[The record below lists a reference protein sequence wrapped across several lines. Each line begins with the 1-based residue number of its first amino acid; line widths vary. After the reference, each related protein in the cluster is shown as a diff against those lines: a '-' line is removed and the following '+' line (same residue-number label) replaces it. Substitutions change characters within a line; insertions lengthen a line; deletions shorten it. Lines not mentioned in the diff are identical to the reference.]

1 MGGAF
6 LSINRKGDRMNKI
19 AKKTGFLGAGNMATA
34 LIKGLVESGVYD
46 PEQLLASDKSKEA
59 LGRVSKQFGVEC
71 FSSNGDMVRKS
82 SVLVLSV
89 KPQNIKEVLE
99 DVREDVREDHL
110 VISIAAG
117 IPLKM
122 INHILKKD
130 LPLIRVMP
138 NTPALVQKGI
148 SALAGGEFVTE
159 DHMAIARIIF
169 DAVGETVEVEET
181 MMDAVTALSGS
192 GPGYVFRIM
201 ECMVDAGADL
211 GLERETSLKLVLQ
224 TFLGAATLAKESE
237 HSLSRL
243 REMVTSPGGTTA
255 AGLSVFDGMGLEE
268 MTKNAVGAA
277 CKRSVELGKD

>member
-1 MGGAF
+1 
-6 LSINRKGDRMNKI
+6 MNKI

-34 LIKGLVESGVYD
+34 LIKGLIESGVYD
-46 PEQLLASDKSKEA
+46 ADKLSASDKSEEA
-59 LGRVSKQFGVEC
+59 LERVSKQFGVEC
-71 FSSNGDMVRKS
+71 FSSNGEMVRKS

-99 DVREDVREDHL
+99 DVREDIREDHL

-130 LPLIRVMP
+130 IPLIRVMP

-148 SALAGGEFVTE
+148 SALAGGEFVTP
-159 DHMAIARIIF
+159 DHMAIARAIF
-169 DAVGETVEVEET
+169 NAVGDTVEVEEN

-192 GPGYVFRIM
+192 GPGYVFRVM
-201 ECMVDAGADL
+201 ECMVDAGTAV
-211 GLERETSLKLVLQ
+211 GLERDTSLKLVIQ
-224 TFLGAATLAKESE
+224 TFLGAAYLAKESE

-255 AGLSVFDGMGLEE
+255 AGLSVFNSMGLEE
-268 MTKNAVGAA
+268 MTKNAVEAA

>member
-1 MGGAF
+1 
-6 LSINRKGDRMNKI
+6 MNKI

-59 LGRVSKQFGVEC
+59 LERVSKQFGVEC

-130 LPLIRVMP
+130 IPLIRVMP

-268 MTKNAVGAA
+268 MTKNAVEAA